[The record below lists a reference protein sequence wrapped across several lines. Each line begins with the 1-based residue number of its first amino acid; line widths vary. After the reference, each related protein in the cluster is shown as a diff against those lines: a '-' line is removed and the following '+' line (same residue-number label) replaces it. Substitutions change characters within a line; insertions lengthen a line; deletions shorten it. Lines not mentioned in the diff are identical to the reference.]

1 MPITESLTV
10 QILGD
15 SSALQNELEH
25 VAEMLGGLQ
34 QSLTDSSS
42 NAGQLGNAFQSLSG
56 ATRPLQGITNQL
68 SAINQQIQAIAQQPV
83 MLNVAPAVEAL
94 MQLIQMAQM
103 AAQQIAA
110 LNTSIPL
117 GGMGG
122 GMPMGGGM
130 DGMPIRGY
138 ASGGLVT
145 GPSGIDQVPARL
157 SAGEFVMNRDAV
169 AAIGVQRLEH
179 INSTAGRSG
188 ASDSETVQSNL
199 HTSVATP
206 SFPVPRAMTVAYG
219 ATSNAASP
227 SVRNSSTSTTSTQM
241 LNNNFGGIQIHV
253 RETADVQELFR
264 EMRVD
269 GIGLRHRRG

>member
-15 SSALQNELEH
+15 SSGLQYELEH

-34 QSLTDSSS
+34 QSLTDSAS

-83 MLNVAPAVEAL
+83 TLNVAPAVEAL

-103 AAQQIAA
+103 AAQQLAA
-110 LNTSIPL
+110 LSTPVPM

-122 GMPMGGGM
+122 GMPMAGGTGLL
-130 DGMPIRGY
+130 PIRGY

-169 AAIGVQRLEH
+169 AAMGVQTLEH
-179 INSTAGRSG
+179 INTSASRSG
-188 ASDSETVQSNL
+188 ASASAQALTHVNPSAAL
-199 HTSVATP
+199 P
-206 SFPVPRAMTVAYG
+206 SFPVPRAMTAAYG
-219 ATSNAASP
+219 AQNSVSP
-227 SVRNSSTSTTSTQM
+227 SPIRHSSSSTTSTQM
-241 LNNNFGGIQIHV
+241 HTNNFGGIQIHV
-253 RETADVQELFR
+253 REPTNVQELLR